1 MMGLVY
7 IGKVLTVE
15 EIPGADFIERL
26 DVACGKGGKWSGCA
40 QKGQFQIGDS
50 CQVYLQDSLLPQTE
64 EFAFMAK
71 HKYRVRMMRLRGV
84 PSECLIMPQGITG
97 HVGDD
102 ITSLAGV
109 ERYVKPLP
117 LGMGGEMA
125 GAFPTFIPKTDE
137 PNFQAVPE
145 LVEALRG
152 QSFYAT
158 VKADG
163 TSTTAYRLDDHFGV
177 CSRNW
182 EMRESDTNVQWHIA
196 NTYHLRTILPDGLAV
211 QWETVGPR
219 IQNNPMGLKEPDG
232 LLFDMW
238 YIREYRYGDPTELAS
253 LASLLRM
260 NTVSVLECGNTFDMD
275 DEQLRKYAEG
285 KYPNGRQREGV
296 VIRSMDTQRVSG
308 DRLSFKVLN
317 LKYKD

>member
-1 MMGLVY
+1 MGLVY
-7 IGKVLTVE
+7 IGKVLKIE
-15 EIPGADFIERL
+15 DIPGADFIERL
-26 DVACGKGGKWSGCA
+26 DVVCGKGGKWSGCA
-40 QKGQFQIGDS
+40 QKGQFQVGDL
-50 CQVYLQDSLLPQTE
+50 CQVYLQDSLLPQTD
-64 EFAFMAK
+64 EFAFMEK

-84 PSECLIMPQGITG
+84 PSECLIMPQTLIGQ
-97 HVGDD
+97 VGDD
-102 ITSLAGV
+102 VTSLAGV

-117 LGMGGEMA
+117 LGMGGEMV
-125 GAFPTFIPKTDE
+125 GAFPSFIPKTDE

-145 LVEALRG
+145 LVEALWE
-152 QSFYAT
+152 QPFYAT

-182 EMRESDTNVQWHIA
+182 EMRESDTNVQWHVA
-196 NTYHLRTILPDGLAV
+196 NTYRLRDLLPDGIAV

-232 LLFDMW
+232 LLFDVW
-238 YIREYRYGDPTELAS
+238 YIREHRYGTPTELAAI
-253 LASLLRM
+253 ASLLQM
-260 NTVSVLECGNTFDMD
+260 DTVSILDCGKTFGMD

-285 KYPNGRQREGV
+285 RYPNGRQREGV
-296 VIRSMDTQRVSG
+296 VIRSMVERRVNG

-317 LKYKD
+317 LNYKD